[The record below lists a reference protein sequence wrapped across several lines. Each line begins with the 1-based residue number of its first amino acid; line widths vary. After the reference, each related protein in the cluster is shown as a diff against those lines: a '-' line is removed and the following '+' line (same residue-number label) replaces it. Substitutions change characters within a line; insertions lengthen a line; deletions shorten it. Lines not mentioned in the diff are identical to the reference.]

1 MADNVAESR
10 RTQLVSTYGIGA
22 LFPAQDESFMIL
34 GLDDWRQDLCRE
46 IPEPRLARSLG
57 VQTFRLP
64 PSGSRKERDVPVI
77 RFPSMHYCPSC
88 RKLDDHFKFCTYD
101 KNVCEECS
109 RKITPSRF
117 VVSCTD
123 GHIDEF
129 PYYRWLH
136 IDQEAA
142 EGADHHMRLTTLGES
157 SSLRDIVLSCS
168 CGVKKKTMAGS
179 FGANALGGVIKC
191 GGRRPWLQGADNEDC
206 SETPRTMQRGSSSV
220 WFPAVRSAI
229 SIPPWSDKVHKFVGK
244 YWMALNA
251 VPLDAL
257 KVTVGAMLESGS
269 MPGASVDDVVAAVL
283 QRKGLLDG
291 TETVTEQELR
301 DDEFKALFDGYP
313 EETSHQQFVAK
324 PIDDLPAESR
334 HVFSRV
340 CEVSRLREVRA
351 LHGFSR
357 VAPADG
363 DADAVSSHVAKLSLE
378 PSDWLPAIEVH
389 GEGIFMNF
397 DEEAIG
403 EWAEST
409 FVSGRI
415 AMLQKATDQKAEDAG
430 GESATVTAK
439 RVFLHTLSHVLI
451 NELSLDAGYP
461 AASLRERLYTG
472 DGQAGILIYTASAD
486 SAGSLGGLSA
496 QADGDLLW
504 AVLKSGIDR
513 ASWCSTDPV
522 CIESSSAGKDA
533 LNLAA
538 CHACLLVPETSC
550 ELANTYLD
558 RALLIGTPEHADSGF
573 FSGLNDNGV

>member
-1 MADNVAESR
+1 MANNVAESR

-34 GLDDWRQDLCRE
+34 GLDDWRTDLCRE

-57 VQTFRLP
+57 VQTFRMP
-64 PSGSRKERDVPVI
+64 PSGSHKQRDVPVI
-77 RFPSMHYCPSC
+77 RFPSMHHCPKC
-88 RKLDDHFKFCTYD
+88 RRLDDHFRFCTYD
-101 KNVCEECS
+101 KNNCEECS
-109 RKITPSRF
+109 RTLTPSRF

-136 IDQEAA
+136 VDQEVTQ
-142 EGADHHMRLTTLGES
+142 GAKHKMSLRTMGES
-157 SSLRDIVLSCS
+157 SSLKDIVLSCS
-168 CGVKKKTMAGS
+168 CGVKQRSMAGS

-191 GGRRPWLQGADNEDC
+191 AGRRPWLQGAPNEEC

-244 YWMALNA
+244 YWAALNA
-251 VPLDAL
+251 VPLAAL
-257 KVTVGAMLESGS
+257 EVTVAEMLKAATL
-269 MPGASVDDVVAAVL
+269 PGATVDDVVAAVL

-291 TETVTEQELR
+291 TEKVSEQELR

-313 EETSHQQFVAK
+313 EASSHQQFVAK
-324 PIDDLPAESR
+324 PIDDLPMGAR
-334 HVFSRV
+334 DVFSRI
-340 CEVSRLREVRA
+340 CQVSRLREVRA

-363 DADAVSSHVAKLSLE
+363 DASAASSHVAKLSLE
-378 PSDWLPAIEVH
+378 PTTWLPAIEVH

-397 DEEAIG
+397 DEDAIE
-403 EWAEST
+403 EWAGTS
-409 FVSGRI
+409 FVSDRI
-415 AMLQKATDQKAEDAG
+415 AMLQHAADLKASESG
-430 GESATVTAK
+430 GEAATITAK
-439 RVFLHTLSHVLI
+439 QALLHTLSHVLL
-451 NELSLDAGYP
+451 NELALDAGYP

-472 DGQAGILIYTASAD
+472 DGQAGVLIYTASAD
-486 SAGSLGGLSA
+486 SAGSLGGLAA
-496 QADGDLLW
+496 QADADLLW
-504 AVLKSGIDR
+504 AVLGSAIDR

-522 CIESSSAGKDA
+522 CIESTSAGKDA
-533 LNLAA
+533 QNLAA

-550 ELANTYLD
+550 EIANTLLD
-558 RALLIGTPEHADSGF
+558 RALLVGNPESQESGF
-573 FSGLNDNGV
+573 FADLLM

>member
-1 MADNVAESR
+1 MANNVAESR

-34 GLDDWRQDLCRE
+34 GLDDWRVDLCRE

-64 PSGSRKERDVPVI
+64 PSGSHKERDVPVI
-77 RFPSMHYCPSC
+77 RFPSKHYCPSC
-88 RKLDDHFKFCTYD
+88 RRLDDHFRFCTYD
-101 KNVCEECS
+101 KNVCEDCS
-109 RKITPSRF
+109 RTITPSRF
-117 VVSCTD
+117 VVSCTA

-129 PYYRWLH
+129 PYFRWLH
-136 IDQEAA
+136 VDQEYA
-142 EGADHHMRLTTLGES
+142 EGAKHEMRLTTLGES
-157 SSLRDIVLSCS
+157 SSLRDIVLTCS
-168 CGVKKKTMAGS
+168 CGVKRKTMANT
-179 FGANALGGVIKC
+179 FGAKAMVGVIKC
-191 GGRRPWLQGADNEDC
+191 AGRRPWLQGAENEVC

-229 SIPPWSDKVHKFVGK
+229 SIPPWSDKVHKLVGK
-244 YWMALNA
+244 YWPVLEHIPLPSLRPTVEGLVASALSG
-251 VPLDAL
+251 
-257 KVTVGAMLESGS
+257 VTVE
-269 MPGASVDDVVAAVL
+269 DVISAVL

-291 TETVTEQELR
+291 SETVTEQELR

-313 EETSHQQFVAK
+313 EESSHQQFVAK
-324 PIDDLPAESR
+324 PIDDLPVDSR
-334 HVFSRV
+334 GIFSRV

-357 VAPADG
+357 VTPADG
-363 DADAVSSHVAKLSLE
+363 DGAGASSHVAKLSQQ
-378 PSDWLPAIEVH
+378 PSAWLPAIEVH

-397 DEEAIG
+397 DEEAIE
-403 EWAEST
+403 EWADST
-409 FVSGRI
+409 FVTGRT
-415 AMLQKATDQKAEDAG
+415 AMLQHASDLKAASDGGAQDA
-430 GESATVTAK
+430 ATVSAK

-472 DGQAGILIYTASAD
+472 DGQAGVLIYTASAD

-522 CIESSSAGKDA
+522 CIESTAAGKDA

-550 ELANTYLD
+550 EVANTYLD
-558 RALLIGTPEHADSGF
+558 RALLVGTPDEPDAGF
-573 FSGLNDNGV
+573 FADLARR